1 MKLRARGAARSHSE
15 TRREGSDGCGA
26 GRAHTSVQLCVPSS
40 SRSGGHGAKA
50 AAVAAAAAAP
60 PGLAAP
66 FGPALENMER
76 IASFFDEQIVSA
88 QSGAFDGIAMVRRT
102 SQAPAVGTS

>member
-1 MKLRARGAARSHSE
+1 MCSCG
-15 TRREGSDGCGA
+15 RREGKAAHGRR
-26 GRAHTSVQLCVPSS
+26 GRALGEGTRTSVQLCVPSS

-50 AAVAAAAAAP
+50 AAVAAAAAAE
-60 PGLAAP
+60 PGLAGP

-88 QSGAFDGIAMVRRT
+88 QSGAFDGIAM
-102 SQAPAVGTS
+102 ALA